1 MVVLG
6 FPGSSAGKEF
16 AYNTGDP
23 SSIPGSG
30 RSPGGGHSNPFQ
42 YSCLENSMDR
52 GARQAIVHGVAKRI
66 VDLLM
71 FQVHSKVIQL
81 YICIH
86 ITFQIIF
93 HYRLLPDIDYSS
105 LGCSVNLCC
114 LLLIFFKLEIV

>member
-1 MVVLG
+1 MG
-6 FPGSSAGKEF
+6 FTGRSAGKEST
-16 AYNTGDP
+16 YNRGDR
-23 SSIPGSG
+23 SLIRGSG
-30 RSPGGGHSNPFQ
+30 RSPGGGHSNPLQ

-52 GARQAIVHGVAKRI
+52 GAQQAIVHGVAKRI

-81 YICIH
+81 YIYTH

-93 HYRLLPDIDYSS
+93 HYRLLQDIDYSS
-105 LGCSVNLCC
+105 LGCSVNLYC